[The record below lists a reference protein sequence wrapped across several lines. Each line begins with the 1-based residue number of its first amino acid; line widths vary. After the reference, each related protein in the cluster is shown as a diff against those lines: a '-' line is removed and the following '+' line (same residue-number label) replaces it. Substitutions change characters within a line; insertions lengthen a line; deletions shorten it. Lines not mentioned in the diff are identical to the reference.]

1 MMDEVECIDAPED
14 KERVSYNWTG
24 LDKIP
29 NQLTL
34 ILMFNPSSYMH
45 HLLLSPSCLRLVL
58 ETTYRST
65 KSISNLYTCLNTAQR
80 HKSPSGSPG
89 TEVVGELPK
98 MFVLGNLEEEE
109 EVAAKIKH

>member
-1 MMDEVECIDAPED
+1 MDAPED
-14 KERVSYNWTG
+14 EERVSYIWTG

-34 ILMFNPSSYMH
+34 ILMFNPSSYVY
-45 HLLLSPSCLRLVL
+45 HLELPPSCLRLVL

-65 KSISNLYTCLNTAQR
+65 KSISNLYTCLNTAI
-80 HKSPSGSPG
+80 KLKAPSGSPG

-98 MFVLGNLEEEE
+98 MVVLGDLAEGV
-109 EVAAKIKH
+109 VAARIKHGLN